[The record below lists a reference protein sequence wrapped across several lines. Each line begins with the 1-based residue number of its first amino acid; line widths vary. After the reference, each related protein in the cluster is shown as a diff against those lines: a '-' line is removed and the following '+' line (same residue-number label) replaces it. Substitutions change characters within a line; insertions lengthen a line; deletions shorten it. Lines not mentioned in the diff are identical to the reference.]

1 MASFPPARWECLPLE
16 DLDRLLD
23 ELDSATPIAKLR
35 AAAFMAV
42 RYKKLTFISYHFVNI
57 EILTLNIKTKCRE
70 IYEPYISGLLRVKKA
85 SFGLC

>member
-16 DLDRLLD
+16 DLNRLLD

-42 RYKKLTFISYHFVNI
+42 RY
-57 EILTLNIKTKCRE
+57 
-70 IYEPYISGLLRVKKA
+70 
-85 SFGLC
+85 